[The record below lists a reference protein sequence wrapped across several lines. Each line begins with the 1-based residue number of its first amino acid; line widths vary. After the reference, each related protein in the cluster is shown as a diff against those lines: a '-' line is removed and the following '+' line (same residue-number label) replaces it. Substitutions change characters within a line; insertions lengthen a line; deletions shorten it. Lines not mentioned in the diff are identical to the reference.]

1 MGRGIDVVTY
11 PVTSAYAA
19 SYLSYITLSM
29 VYAAVARDLFQ
40 GAKRTLTV
48 SNNTI
53 RIQAQVVGM
62 TFYYPGSNRV
72 VERMV
77 NGLQKGDSNDGQCC
91 R

>member
-48 SNNTI
+48 GNNTI
-53 RIQAQVVGM
+53 RKQAQVVGR
-62 TFYYPGSNRV
+62 TFYHPGSNRV
-72 VERMV
+72 VER
-77 NGLQKGDSNDGQCC
+77 GCHRLWKGDSK
-91 R
+91 